1 MTDQN
6 KAKGVIPNLTMAGRA
21 REAINLWSKAFGAEE
36 VMAFEENGRIRHAE
50 LRINGGAVYLTDFS
64 QEPMAAFQPT
74 PSMAMH
80 LEVPDGSDWMLRAK
94 TGGCEVMTPWHQQFW
109 GGFGRIVD
117 PFGIIWNIASPKPN

>member
-1 MTDQN
+1 MTD
-6 KAKGVIPNLTMAGRA
+6 KPVAKGVIPNLTMAGRA
-21 REAINLWSKAFGAEE
+21 REAIALWSKAFGAEE

-50 LRINGGAVYLTDFS
+50 LRINGGSVYLTDFS

-94 TGGCEVMTPWHQQFW
+94 SGGCEVMTPWHQQFW